1 METKDTQKTSV
12 FGKKSTQRFV
22 AKAATATLT
31 ALIVS
36 GCGFVGLA
44 KPDNTKPTQ

>member
-1 METKDTQKTSV
+1 METKDTKKTSV

-22 AKAATATLT
+22 VKATTATVT

-44 KPDNTKPTQ
+44 KSDNAKPTQ